1 MDSPAPTPL
10 PDLVLWRGDGC
21 HLCDDA
27 RTLVHALL
35 AERAAVGLRT
45 PALVE
50 RRITDDPAAEREL
63 FEQIPVLEFDGRR
76 LPLALRA
83 GSVRT
88 FLADAL
94 DGRGVT
100 GGRERVDGRGVT
112 GGRERVDGRGS

>member
-1 MDSPAPTPL
+1 MDPAAIPTFL

-27 RTLVHALL
+27 RALVAALL
-35 AERAAVGLRT
+35 AERAAAGLRT

-50 RRITDDPAAEREL
+50 RRIADDPTAEREL

-76 LPLALRA
+76 LLLAIGVGPVRA
-83 GSVRT
+83 
-88 FLADAL
+88 FLADSL

-100 GGRERVDGRGVT
+100 AGRERVDGP
-112 GGRERVDGRGS
+112 GS

>member
-1 MDSPAPTPL
+1 MDPAAIPTPL

-27 RTLVHALL
+27 RALVTSLL
-35 AERAAVGLRT
+35 AERAAAGLRT

-50 RRITDDPAAEREL
+50 GRIADDPAAEREL

-83 GSVRT
+83 GPVRA

-94 DGRGVT
+94 DGAGVARG
-100 GGRERVDGRGVT
+100 GERALGQ
-112 GGRERVDGRGS
+112 GS